1 MESLE
6 LLLNLMDLLWLGVVK
21 DKREKLIGC
30 MLLSQSVGVSFVLT
44 KYDFI
49 LLLLVKVSV
58 GVGDKGT
65 DT

>member
-6 LLLNLMDLLWLGVVK
+6 LLLNLMDLLWLGVIK

-44 KYDFI
+44 KYYFM

-58 GVGDKGT
+58 GVGDEGT